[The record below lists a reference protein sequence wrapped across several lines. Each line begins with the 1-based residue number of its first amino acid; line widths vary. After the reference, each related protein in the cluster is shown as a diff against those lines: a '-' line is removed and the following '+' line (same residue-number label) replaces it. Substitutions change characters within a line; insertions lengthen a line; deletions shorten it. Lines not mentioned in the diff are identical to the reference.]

1 MSEIK
6 LSNEDIKRIAA
17 EVVKI
22 LTPPAPYPSWYK
34 EPLPPTPTPQFPGWW
49 QWPNTQ
55 WPNTQSPNTQ
65 SPFTIT

>member
-22 LTPPAPYPSWYK
+22 LTPAAPTAPYPHWYK
-34 EPLPPTPTPQFPGWW
+34 EPLPPLPPFPGWW

-55 WPNTQSPNTQ
+55 